1 MTNRTAANRYARA
14 LLDVAVKEAKGA
26 AGGAAAVSETL
37 QRIEQQLAAFA
48 ELFTQ
53 HPTLEK
59 VLLNPAVP
67 VAQKRAA
74 VVALTDRAQ
83 ALPIVAKLLVVLA
96 ERDRLVLVPDL
107 LAQYRERLLDYQNVV
122 RAEVTTATPLGT
134 DRASTRRET
143 FGINVFKVRE
153 VMRTPEI
160 TRAPEMPASVEG
172 MVSLRGSLVPVIDLA
187 KYAGMAVESR
197 CWSARTR
204 SRFRSSQP

>member
-14 LLDVAVKEAKGA
+14 LLDVAVKEAKGVG
-26 AGGAAAVSETL
+26 GGASAASDIL

-48 ELFTQ
+48 GLFNQ
-53 HPTLEK
+53 YPVLEK

-67 VAQKRAA
+67 VPQKRAA

-134 DRASTRRET
+134 DRADAIEASLARVTGRTVRLATAVDPAIIGGVVARIGSTIYD
-143 FGINVFKVRE
+143 GSV
-153 VMRTPEI
+153 
-160 TRAPEMPASVEG
+160 TRQLQKMKARLVEG
-172 MVSLRGSLVPVIDLA
+172 V
-187 KYAGMAVESR
+187 
-197 CWSARTR
+197 
-204 SRFRSSQP
+204 